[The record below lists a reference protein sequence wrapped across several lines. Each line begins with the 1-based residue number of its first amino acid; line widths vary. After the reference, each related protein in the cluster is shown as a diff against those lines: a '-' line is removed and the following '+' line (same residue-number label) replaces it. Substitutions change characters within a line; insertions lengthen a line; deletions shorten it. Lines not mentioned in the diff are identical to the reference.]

1 MKSKTISSGE
11 IERTFIITIFTETGY
26 CLEEVILNE
35 DDLRLGCLETYDI
48 NADEEYSLL
57 TSSSHYVGERKIWN
71 IEIGEV
77 LEIDSDIKVMRVA

>member
-48 NADEEYSLL
+48 KSYEEYSLFT
-57 TSSSHYVGERKIWN
+57 TSQYVGVRKIWD

-77 LEIDSDIKVMRVA
+77 LEIDSDIKIMRVA